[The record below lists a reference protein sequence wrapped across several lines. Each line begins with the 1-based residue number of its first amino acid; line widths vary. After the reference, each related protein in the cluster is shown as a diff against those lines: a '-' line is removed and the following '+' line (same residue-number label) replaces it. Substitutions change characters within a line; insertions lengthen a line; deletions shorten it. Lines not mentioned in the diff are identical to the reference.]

1 MRRCLCL
8 VLAVGMLAASAQA
21 ERVKDIV
28 IIQGVRSNPI
38 WGYGLVIGLQGTG
51 DDAAVSRRALASV
64 LRRSGLVMDPE
75 DVSSKNIASV
85 LVTAELPAFGRVG
98 STIDV
103 TVSSIGDAASLQG
116 GMLLMT
122 PLRGADGE
130 VYAVSQGSLTI
141 GGFASSGESASVTQN
156 HPTVGRIPNGAI
168 IEQEELADIVEHGAI
183 TLALLYSDFTTA
195 DTIARAINTIYP
207 NSAIAK
213 DAGAV
218 VVQLPPTLTPKDLA
232 GFIDKIG
239 ALEVEVDQ
247 RAVVVINERTGTII
261 FGENV
266 GISTAAISHGNLSV
280 VTTER
285 PVVSQPRP
293 FAPRGASTERLPRTS
308 IDAVEEV
315 RAIAVVKKKI
325 SVSQLARALNAMG
338 FSPRDLITVLEAL
351 REAGALQAELKVM

>member
-8 VLAVGMLAASAQA
+8 ILAVGILAAPAQS

-28 IIQGVRSNPI
+28 NIQGVRGNPI
-38 WGYGLVIGLQGTG
+38 WGYGLVIGLQGSG
-51 DDAAVSRRALASV
+51 DDAPVSRRALASV
-64 LRRSGLVMDPE
+64 LRRSGLVVDPA
-75 DVSSKNIASV
+75 DISSKNIASV

-116 GMLLMT
+116 GLLLMT
-122 PLRGADGE
+122 PLRGADGA

-141 GGFASSGESASVTQN
+141 GGYASSGEGASVTQN
-156 HPTVGRIPNGAI
+156 HPTVGRIPNGAT
-168 IEQEELADIVEHGAI
+168 IEREELAEIVEHGAI
-183 TLALLYSDFTTA
+183 TLALRYPDFTTA
-195 DTIARAINTIYP
+195 DTIANAINTLYP
-207 NSAIAK
+207 NSACAK
-213 DAGAV
+213 DAGAI
-218 VVQLPPTLTPKDLA
+218 VVQLPSTLTPSELA
-232 GFIDKIG
+232 GFVDKIG
-239 ALEVEVDQ
+239 ALEVEMDRQ
-247 RAVVVINERTGTII
+247 AVIVINERTGTII

-266 GISTAAISHGNLSV
+266 GISTTAISHGNLSV

-285 PVVSQPRP
+285 PVVSQPLP
-293 FAPRGASTERLPRTS
+293 FAPRGATTERLPRTT

-315 RAIAVVKKKI
+315 RAIAVVKRKV
-325 SVSQLARALNAMG
+325 SVAQLARALNAMG